1 MEDMPDLVS
10 FFIKKHTPEN
20 QPVKRV
26 AKNLLPHLMSYSWP
40 GNIRELENSVER
52 AIVLSD
58 EEELGPE
65 AFPFETSHLPVE
77 LNIGSS
83 LKEAGDSFRKTFIT
97 NTLKSTSGNRTKAAK
112 ILDVQRS
119 YLSRLIKELDID

>member
-1 MEDMPDLVS
+1 MPDLVS

-20 QPVKRV
+20 QPAKRIT
-26 AKNLLPHLMSYSWP
+26 KNLLPHLMSYSWP

-58 EEELGPE
+58 EENLSPE
-65 AFPFETSHLPVE
+65 DFPFETSNLPIE

-83 LKEAGDSFRKTFIT
+83 LKEAGDSFRKIFIT

-112 ILDVQRS
+112 ILDIQRS